1 MIPIEV
7 AILKVIEHG
16 DDVHKLQ
23 QPEPSTLVHV
33 TDRVSL
39 RLVIGL
45 SSIVVVVDDVDGDDW
60 SILAASSNVLNDDV
74 LNDVGVLNDDVLN
87 DVGVLNDDVVCI

>member
-1 MIPIEV
+1 MMMMIMITMIITMVLITTRMIPIEV
-7 AILKVIEHG
+7 ALLKVISHG

-23 QPEPSTLVHV
+23 QPEPVTLVHV

-45 SSIVVVVDDVDGDDW
+45 SSIVVVVDDVDGDD
-60 SILAASSNVLNDDV
+60 
-74 LNDVGVLNDDVLN
+74 
-87 DVGVLNDDVVCI
+87 